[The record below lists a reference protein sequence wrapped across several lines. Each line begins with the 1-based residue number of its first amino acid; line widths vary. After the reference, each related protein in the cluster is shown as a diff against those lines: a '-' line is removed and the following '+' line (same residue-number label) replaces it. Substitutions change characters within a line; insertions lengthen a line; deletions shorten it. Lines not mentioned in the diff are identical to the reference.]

1 MQKLAES
8 AGSVRDKVDS
18 VCMSAVEKRETLLR
32 SLRYQECK
40 CEYFETFVFRN
51 IDCDDSDRVCTLR
64 AEEGEVRGGAGSWS
78 EQGRADNSRAAG
90 RQGSQ
95 VTSAHKQ
102 DN

>member
-8 AGSVRDKVDS
+8 AGSVRDKVDR

-64 AEEGEVRGGAGSWS
+64 AEEGEVRGVGWQLVCTG
-78 EQGRADNSRAAG
+78 QSRQFKASG
-90 RQGSQ
+90 QTGF
-95 VTSAHKQ
+95 TSHKCTYTR
-102 DN
+102 

>member
-1 MQKLAES
+1 MLTVA
-8 AGSVRDKVDS
+8 VT
-18 VCMSAVEKRETLLR
+18 VCL
-32 SLRYQECK
+32 
-40 CEYFETFVFRN
+40 
-51 IDCDDSDRVCTLR
+51 CTLR

-102 DN
+102 DNQRISIFLL